1 MPPGNAPSRRF
12 SFATAGPPPPQ
23 VFRPY
28 GPPARLTS
36 RSANDAV
43 IRASDPPRVRPRA
56 ASASDVFRSFSHT
69 GLSFVT
75 AYADYSEGVLEGLEE
90 SLKSAWSLVSHDM
103 WQAKT
108 WSELGTT
115 ALALSLMQ
123 PLNLAAGLADAHAID
138 ARWGTHVAQRQLDLM
153 NAIAQ
158 LAKDIP
164 HWTPRQWG
172 RAVGRLVGDILLAK
186 GTGAA
191 VKVAVRVAVTETV
204 QLRTISSTL
213 QKIGTVPAGAG
224 RLAKARAVLPV
235 YTRFTSVRIQI
246 PFRNVST
253 LSGKSAFWS
262 GLEGS
267 SAEAKALAQASGRT
281 SLEMTPGGMWLEE
294 QTGLLGNQV
303 DWFGQMRPQWAR
315 LSSRF
320 ARQAR
325 GSVEVFKGPKF
336 DPVRSIWI
344 TEEKGALETSQRL
357 GRVTD
362 IIIRD
367 IPKK

>member
-1 MPPGNAPSRRF
+1 MPPGPPPSRRF
-12 SFATAGPPPPQ
+12 SFAASGQPQPQ

-28 GPPARLTS
+28 APPRLTS
-36 RSANDAV
+36 RSTNDAV

-56 ASASDVFRSFSHT
+56 VTATDVFKTFARS
-69 GLSFVT
+69 GLSFAN
-75 AYADYSEGVLEGLEE
+75 AYGEYSQGVLEGLEE
-90 SLKSAWSLVSHDM
+90 SLKSAWSLVTHDM

-108 WSELGTT
+108 WSELATT
-115 ALALSLMQ
+115 ALALGLMQ
-123 PLNLAAGLADAHAID
+123 PMNIAGGLADAYAMD
-138 ARWGTHVAQRQLDLM
+138 ARWGTHVAQRQLDIM
-153 NAIAQ
+153 NAIAK
-158 LAKDIP
+158 LAADLP

-191 VKVAVRVAVTETV
+191 VKMAVTETMH
-204 QLRTISSTL
+204 LRTISGAL
-213 QKIGTVPAGAG
+213 QGLGKLPAGTST
-224 RLAKARAVLPV
+224 LAKARAVIPV
-235 YTRFTSVRIQI
+235 YGRFTSVRLQI

-253 LSGKSAFWS
+253 LANKSAFWS

-267 SAEAKALAQASGRT
+267 SAEAKALAKASGRT
-281 SLEMTPGGMWLEE
+281 SLEMTPGGIWLEE
-294 QTGLLGNQV
+294 QTGLLGKQV
-303 DWFGQMRPQWAR
+303 DWFTQMRPQWAR
-315 LSSRF
+315 LSGRF

-344 TEEKGALETSQRL
+344 TEEKGALETSRRA

-367 IPKK
+367 VPKK